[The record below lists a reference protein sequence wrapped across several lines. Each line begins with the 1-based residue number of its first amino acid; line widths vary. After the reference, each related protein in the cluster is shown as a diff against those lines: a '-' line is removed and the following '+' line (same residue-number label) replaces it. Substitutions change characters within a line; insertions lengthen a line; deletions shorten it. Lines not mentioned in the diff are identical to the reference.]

1 MSAQG
6 RAGRIIALVV
16 VAIVVLSL
24 FSWFINTRNSMIS
37 MEESVDA
44 AWAEIDNQLKRRNDL
59 IPNLVNTV
67 KGYASHEEEVFTD
80 IADARSKLAGAT
92 SVKEA
97 QEGHNQMEGAL
108 SRLLMITENYPQLK
122 ANENFKRLMDELAGT
137 ENRIAVARKRYNEE
151 VQRFNR
157 EIRMFPA
164 TIIAGMLGLQQ
175 KDYFEVSEDARETP
189 EVDFGG

>member
-1 MSAQG
+1 
-6 RAGRIIALVV
+6 
-16 VAIVVLSL
+16 
-24 FSWFINTRNSMIS
+24 
-37 MEESVDA
+37 
-44 AWAEIDNQLKRRNDL
+44 
-59 IPNLVNTV
+59 
-67 KGYASHEEEVFTD
+67 
-80 IADARSKLAGAT
+80 
-92 SVKEA
+92 
-97 QEGHNQMEGAL
+97 
-108 SRLLMITENYPQLK
+108 MITENYPQLK